1 MVDTVESDLRFE
13 HLAGRFFDGLLN
25 AGEDEEFVAL
35 LQSRPE
41 LARRFVL
48 QARTERII
56 FGLTASERL
65 GNHAFTQ
72 AIARSVALLDNEVE
86 NERFAREVV
95 KLVRDG
101 AASRTGRQSGMLRAR
116 RRTEQSKLPLT
127 IGIASAAML
136 LLALLLAFS
145 RPTSVAPS
153 GTVAETNPL
162 RTEAVDL
169 AAKTPEPALEIKV
182 APQSLQ
188 LPENEVV
195 REDNEPVAAPTVAAP
210 NEHEVIVAIK
220 PQPAPRPVPSK
231 IEIATPN
238 VTRAEPAMAAI
249 GNISQIKN
257 AKALI
262 THAAK
267 KGEVI
272 ARTGEACAEGDVLH
286 VTSLDVS
293 TSELPAGPRGV
304 DVRLAD
310 GSLLWLKEGSTLVF
324 HAEGAAARPI
334 LESGEVVARVAPQ
347 VPESNLIIR
356 TKQGPEASVLGTVFH
371 VIADPN
377 SKRVELRVDEGKV
390 QFSNKGEKRI
400 IGPDEAC
407 VAEDGKAPGAAYMF
421 RPKLA
426 SLSGVILDKDTGKP
440 VEGADV
446 AVIPYAQRQKAKRP
460 AFGAKT
466 DAQGK
471 FTIHGLYEGPVFV
484 FAKTD
489 DGGAVGL
496 NGRASIMRTR
506 LSAGEKANLTINI
519 DKGSVAAGRVVE
531 NGKLVSNYVV
541 RLLPVN
547 NDGNAMDVR
556 LNLVKTPT
564 VDYGAVGLEGAGKY
578 IAVVEKPGSIA
589 RIKSAKPYELR
600 PDRVTSWPIDVQLS
614 SSAVLKGRVV
624 NAGGVALSDLPDMP
638 VNDPRQ
644 PRTILTLTSAAG
656 GAQLIEAEPD
666 GSFNFDTN
674 VDSGVY
680 ELKIERFGC
689 APFTKRM
696 NLLAGQTTEISAT
709 LDPKPVSR

>member
-25 AGEDEEFVAL
+25 AVEDEEFVAL

-72 AIARSVALLDNEVE
+72 AITRSVALLDNEVE

-169 AAKTPEPALEIKV
+169 AKKPEPSIEIKV

-195 REDNEPVAAPTVAAP
+195 REDNEPATPTAAIPS
-210 NEHEVIVAIK
+210 EHEAIVAIK
-220 PQPAPRPVPSK
+220 PQPTPRPVPSK
-231 IEIATPN
+231 IEIAAPN
-238 VTRAEPAMAAI
+238 APRTEPTLAAI
-249 GNISQIKN
+249 GSISQIKN
-257 AKALI
+257 AKASI

-267 KGEVI
+267 KGETI
-272 ARTGEACAEGDVLH
+272 ARAGEACAEGDVLH

-347 VPESNLIIR
+347 IPESNLIIR

-426 SLSGVILDKDTGKP
+426 SLSGVILDKDSGKP
-440 VEGADV
+440 IEGADV

-471 FTIHGLYEGPVFV
+471 FAIHGLYEGPVFV

-496 NGRASIMRTR
+496 NGRASIVRTR
-506 LSAGEKANLTINI
+506 LSSGEKASLTINI

-531 NGKLVSNYVV
+531 NGKLVNNYVV

-547 NDGNAMDVR
+547 NDGYAMDVR

-564 VDYGAVGLEGAGKY
+564 VDYGAVALEGAGKY

-589 RIKSAKPYELR
+589 RIKGAKPYELR
-600 PDRVTSWPIDVQLS
+600 PDRVTNWPIDVQLLP
-614 SSAVLKGRVV
+614 SAVLKGRVV
-624 NAGGVALSDLPDMP
+624 NAGGVALTDLPDMP
-638 VNDPRQ
+638 ASDPRQ
-644 PRTILTLTSAAG
+644 PRTILTLTSATG

-680 ELKIERFGC
+680 ELRIERFGY

-696 NLLAGQTTEISAT
+696 NLLAGQTTEFSAT
-709 LDPKPVSR
+709 LDLKPVSR